1 MGPSKEG
8 VLFVPCL
15 GRADATQGP
24 RAEIST
30 PPLGVG
36 SAGALCAGEP
46 RPQGR
51 GAGAAAGRARRPVG
65 EERRRGCCGDRRS
78 AVAETHPRPHG
89 QSPRPGLML

>member
-36 SAGALCAGEP
+36 SAGALCGGGAQAP
-46 RPQGR
+46 RERRWGGG
-51 GAGAAAGRARRPVG
+51 GAGPEARG
-65 EERRRGCCGDRRS
+65 GGARRGCCGDRRS